1 MANTCINLIR
11 IEGPEKDLLALK
23 DHINAVRKDEKARR
37 YRNLYLLLLRLGYP
51 EAETKKFDI
60 REDFTG
66 GDAEIENGILKLDTE
81 SAWSFQCSGWE
92 AVRKKFPA
100 VSIYYLAEELGCCVF
115 ETNDTAGRHFPYKY
129 CLDWWDEKL
138 CDGETEYF
146 NDDCSLIEYVHD
158 HFDSSVGTFEQAK
171 KALEAFGE
179 KDNLANLTEI
189 QYNSEYELLAEDD
202 CPLRPET
209 RKDNR

>member
-1 MANTCINLIR
+1 MSNTCINTIR

-23 DHINAVRKDEKARR
+23 DHINAVRKEEKAKH

-51 EAETKKFDI
+51 QSEAKKFDI

-81 SAWSFQCSGWE
+81 SAWRFQSSGWE

-100 VSIYYLAEELGCCVF
+100 VSIYYLAEELGNCLF
-115 ETNDTAGRHFPYKY
+115 ETNDTARRHFPYKW
-129 CLDWWDEKL
+129 CLDWWDEEIV
-138 CDGETEYF
+138 DGATEYF

-158 HFDSSVGTFEQAK
+158 HFDSTVGTFEQAQ
-171 KALEAFGE
+171 KALQAFG
-179 KDNLANLTEI
+179 KNDNFANLTEI
-189 QYNSEYELLAEDD
+189 HYNTEYDLL
-202 CPLRPET
+202 P
-209 RKDNR
+209 